1 MLMLSCRRALTA
13 VYQLHAAAINSI
25 CVGKGLAL
33 TASDDAA
40 VRLWPLNFAS
50 FLLEAQH
57 EAPVTFAC
65 FGSADGLQLVAGC
78 EDGGLGQLD
87 VVKRQHTVLL
97 RSHSGA
103 VQSLAV
109 HPTR

>member
-1 MLMLSCRRALTA
+1 

-25 CVGKGLAL
+25 CVGEGLAL

-57 EAPVTFAC
+57 EAPVTTAC
-65 FGSADGLQLVAGC
+65 FGSADGLQVVAGC
-78 EDGGLGQLD
+78 EDGGLGRLD
-87 VVKRQHTVLL
+87 VGTRQHTVLL